1 MAAWDDKTIEARAQG
16 AEQARA
22 AHLPYIHRCHE
33 MVSPWRLDTPRAAAN
48 AFEKLYDSTGATQH
62 QRSAARLQS
71 AVTPALQRWFELEA
85 GPLVPEQ
92 VREEL
97 NRQLEP
103 ITAMIHAT
111 LDASAFHIASIEA
124 YGDLLIGTSAMLA
137 TEGDGYMPINWQAA
151 PAHFLAFE
159 NGPGG
164 RADNVYYKRRY
175 PAWIL
180 DQHWKG
186 AAWSEKTRRLIGQNS
201 TDPVEV
207 RQSSYFDPETR
218 TWRMAVQELDTDG
231 SPVVWDKN
239 RDRTNP
245 WIITRYWTSPGDPWG
260 RGPVMLALP
269 DIRTANKTVEML
281 LTSAAYALAPPLLVA
296 HDGVVNPDTLS
307 LSPRALIR
315 VSRTGGPMGPSVAP
329 MNLGQGFDV
338 GEVALQDLREMITK
352 NLYGSSLPPPT
363 GAVRS
368 ASEIIERT
376 RDLASDQA
384 AAFGRLNHE
393 HVPQV
398 VARVIDVLDRMK
410 VASVEWDKLQIDHFI
425 MRVKL
430 TSPLARAQNLEDVQ
444 TIAQFSEIAMAI
456 GGKEA
461 FMVIANTEDG
471 LPRLAKLMGVPMWF
485 IRTPQARA
493 ALAEAAGQVVAA
505 NIAQGAPPA
514 EAVAG
519 LAAA

>member
-1 MAAWDDKTIEARAQG
+1 MAAWDDKTIEGRSSS
-16 AEQARA
+16 AEQQRA
-22 AHLPYIHRCHE
+22 ANLPYIERCHE
-33 MVSPWRLDTPRAAAN
+33 MVSPWRLNGGRASAA
-48 AFEKLYDSTGATQH
+48 AFEKLFDATGAIQH

-71 AVTPALQRWFELEA
+71 AVTPPLQRWFELEA
-85 GPLVPEQ
+85 GPLVPED

-103 ITAMIHAT
+103 ITALIHAT

-124 YGDLLIGTSAMLA
+124 YGDLLIGTSALLA
-137 TEGDGYMPINWQAA
+137 TEGDDHMPIKWQAA
-151 PAHFLAFE
+151 AAHFLAIE

-164 RADNVYYKRRY
+164 RADNVYFKRKY

-180 DQHWKG
+180 DRHWPG
-186 AAWSEKTRRLIGQNS
+186 AHWSSKTSRLIGAKA
-201 TDPVEV
+201 TDEIEV
-207 RQSSYFDPETR
+207 RQSSYFDEETR
-218 TWRMAVQELDTDG
+218 TWRMAVQELETDG

-281 LTSAAYALAPPLLVA
+281 LTSAAYQLAPPLMVA
-296 HDGVVNPDTLS
+296 HDGVVNPDTMTLN
-307 LSPRALIR
+307 PRGLIR
-315 VSRTGGPMGPSVAP
+315 VSRTGGPMGPSIAP
-329 MNLGQGFDV
+329 LMMGGNIDV
-338 GEVALQDLREMITK
+338 GQIVLQEMRDQITK
-352 NLYGSSLPPPT
+352 NLFGTSLPPPS

-376 RDLASDQA
+376 RDLAADQS

-410 VASVEWDKLQIDHFI
+410 VAGFIWDQLRIDHFI

-444 TIAQFSEIAMAI
+444 TIAQFSELAVAI

-485 IRTPQARA
+485 IRNKQARA
-493 ALAEAAGQVVAA
+493 ALAESVGQLVAA
-505 NIAQGAPPA
+505 NIAQGGSPA
-514 EAVAG
+514 DA
-519 LAAA
+519 LTSAAA